1 VQIYQL
7 LKTAFQARLLYAS
20 NITARSA
27 DFKKLVRKRSIHTFG
42 LKARTVR
49 C

>member
-7 LKTAFQARLLYAS
+7 LETAFDTRLLYAS
-20 NITARSA
+20 NIAARSA
-27 DFKKLVRKRSIHTFG
+27 DFKKLVRKRSIHAFG